1 MVRGCLPR
9 PPKKLIRSS
18 GSGGSFF
25 ANNCGGCSV
34 MEFGSMGWSGCL
46 RCLLGLRPFVGN
58 GCTSVDGSFC
68 SVVVPLGR
76 RQISS
81 DYVSRS
87 TDGRHMD
94 VAAAIETFVTNK
106 AGDAGSSCKVEHF
119 ACACSWPRRSCR
131 VSRGQDGR
139 PKGKLL
145 QASGRCHE
153 QSTNNGG
160 DVCNRTTVQIVGDS
174 RFRLGSPNDRP
185 AGACRHKGKTL
196 ISF

>member
-1 MVRGCLPR
+1 MHGQLLLEENGQYSFSIR
-9 PPKKLIRSS
+9 PALQLCSARALASS
-18 GSGGSFF
+18 
-25 ANNCGGCSV
+25 
-34 MEFGSMGWSGCL
+34 
-46 RCLLGLRPFVGN
+46 R
-58 GCTSVDGSFC
+58 
-68 SVVVPLGR
+68 GR

-81 DYVSRS
+81 DYVLRS
-87 TDGRHMD
+87 IDGRHMC

-106 AGDAGSSCKVEHF
+106 AGDAGSSCKAEHF

-196 ISF
+196 MSF